1 MPEPEIP
8 AAPVVIVPDRVYPP
22 PPPPRRGPETSEFWL
37 TLVTLCGTL
46 AGVLAHV
53 LPGAWGAVAAAVATA
68 AYNVSRGVAKR

>member
-22 PPPPRRGPETSEFWL
+22 GQAPRRGPQTTEFWL
-37 TLVTLCGTL
+37 TMVTVGGSI

-53 LPGAWGAVAAAVATA
+53 LPGPWGAVAAAVATA